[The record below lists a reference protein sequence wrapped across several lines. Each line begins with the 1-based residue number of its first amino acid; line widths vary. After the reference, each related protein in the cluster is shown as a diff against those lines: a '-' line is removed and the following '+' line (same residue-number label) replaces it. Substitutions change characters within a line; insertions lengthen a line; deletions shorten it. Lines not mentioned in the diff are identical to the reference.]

1 MKGCLLVA
9 SKITNEQIIQMN
21 ILYLRYKT
29 YAAVAREVGCA
40 PSTVKKYIQPNFVNP
55 EELEIKKFEGEL
67 PQCNVDLFKDI
78 ENWGELCV
86 LSDKE
91 REDIKELW
99 KEIVI

>member
-1 MKGCLLVA
+1 MA

-21 ILYLRYKT
+21 ILYLKYKT

-55 EELEIKKFEGEL
+55 EELEVKHFEGEL
-67 PQCNVDLFKDI
+67 PLLNKELFSNI

>member
-21 ILYLRYKT
+21 ILYLKT
-29 YAAVAREVGCA
+29 HNYSAVAREVGCA

-67 PQCNVDLFKDI
+67 PQCNVDLFKDV

>member
-1 MKGCLLVA
+1 
-9 SKITNEQIIQMN
+9 MN
-21 ILYLRYKT
+21 ILYLKT
-29 YAAVAREVGCA
+29 HNYSAVAREVGCA

-55 EELEIKKFEGEL
+55 EELEVKYFEGEL
-67 PQCNVDLFKDI
+67 PPLNKELFSNT

>member
-1 MKGCLLVA
+1 MA

-21 ILYLRYKT
+21 ILYLKYKT

-55 EELEIKKFEGEL
+55 EELEVKRFEGEL
-67 PQCNVDLFKDI
+67 PPLNKELFSDI

-86 LSDKE
+86 LSNKE

>member
-1 MKGCLLVA
+1 MA

-67 PQCNVDLFKDI
+67 PQYNVDLFKGI